1 MTEMKF
7 GVTPINF
14 GPNSYPEKMASV
26 AQAAE
31 EAGFDSVWVGDHPFL
46 SEKQKNMPPSLRILD
61 PIAALGFV
69 AGQTRKILLGTGILL
84 LPQFNPVI
92 VAKQLASLDVL
103 SNGRL
108 VVGIGV
114 GWSEHEFDVLGLP
127 FGDRGKRADDY
138 LKAIEVLWSE
148 DRPAYRGQYVS
159 FDKLQS
165 YPHVVQRPHPPIVVG
180 GSTPPAFR
188 RAVESGNGWFGY
200 GMDLKETKRCVEGL
214 RKASRRYSRPKA
226 LGELEISVAP
236 SEPVDRAAA
245 RQFSELGVDRLI
257 LILPEKGD
265 LAAMKHFVKEA
276 GRTLVGQI

>member
-7 GVTPINF
+7 GITPINF

-26 AQAAE
+26 AKAAE

-46 SEKQKNMPPSLRILD
+46 SEKQKTMPPSLRILD
-61 PIAALGFV
+61 PIAALAYV

-114 GWSEHEFDVLGLP
+114 GWSDHEFEVLGLP

-148 DRPAYRGQYVS
+148 DRPAYHGQYVS

-180 GSTPPAFR
+180 GNSSVAFR
-188 RAVESGNGWFGY
+188 RSVESGNGWFGY
-200 GMDLKETKRCVEGL
+200 GMDLKETKRCLEGL
-214 RKASRRYSRPKA
+214 RKASKKYSRPKA
-226 LGELEISVAP
+226 LGELEISIAP
-236 SEPVDRAAA
+236 SVPIDKAAA

-265 LAAMKHFVKEA
+265 MAAMKHFVKEA